1 MASTLT
7 NYSTNIDTTFPVP
20 GQDNDTQGFRDNFI
34 AIKNSLGV
42 ASNEISDMLVVQSG
56 IISQLGSVLTYT
68 SSEPTT
74 SIGKENDKKGM
85 IYATSS
91 SVYVCYSDWVNTTT
105 NIWAKV
111 ATVSGSWTNV

>member
-7 NYSTNIDTTFPVP
+7 NYSENIDTTFPVP

-34 AIKNSLGV
+34 AIKNSLDT
-42 ASNEISDMLVVQSG
+42 AAAEISDVQIIQTSLVTHAL
-56 IISQLGSVLTYT
+56 SQPASSV
-68 SSEPTT
+68 
-74 SIGKENDKKGM
+74 GKPGDLNGQ

-91 SVYVCYSDWVNTTT
+91 TVYICYADYVNTTT

-111 ATVSGSWTNV
+111 ATVSGSW

>member
-34 AIKNSLGV
+34 AIKNSLET
-42 ASNEISDMLVVQSG
+42 AAAEISDVQIIQTSLVTHA
-56 IISQLGSVLTYT
+56 LAEPT
-68 SSEPTT
+68 SSV
-74 SIGKENDKKGM
+74 GKPGDVNGQ

-91 SVYVCYSDWVNTTT
+91 TVYVCYADYVSTTT

-111 ATVSGSWTNV
+111 ATVSGSW

>member
-34 AIKNSLGV
+34 AIKNSLET
-42 ASNEISDMLVVQSG
+42 AAAEISDVQVIQTALVTHA
-56 IISQLGSVLTYT
+56 L
-68 SSEPTT
+68 SEPA
-74 SIGKENDKKGM
+74 SSVGKEGDLDGQ

-91 SVYVCYSDWVNTTT
+91 TVYVCYANYVNTTT

-111 ATVSGSWTNV
+111 ATVSGSW